1 MVDNSENDSAESI
14 ATKPEIMKEMI
25 TPGPAY
31 LAAALPLR
39 TKIPAP
45 ANQFSSLKIFSQFSL
60 TNSRSESKAG

>member
-25 TPGPAY
+25 TEGPAY
-31 LAAALPLR
+31 LAAADPLR

-45 ANQFSSLKIFSQFSL
+45 ENRLNLFFYEILFFIFTHQ
-60 TNSRSESKAG
+60 